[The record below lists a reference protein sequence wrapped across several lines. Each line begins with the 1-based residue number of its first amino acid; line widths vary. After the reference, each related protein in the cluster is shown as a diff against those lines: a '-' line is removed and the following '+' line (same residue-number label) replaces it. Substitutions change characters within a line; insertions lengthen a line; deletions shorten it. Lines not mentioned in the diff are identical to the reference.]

1 MTKGGATTAEAR
13 RSRALWLAFFGPA
26 VAWIVAQQ
34 VDFYL
39 SSWVCATGRRWV
51 VLLVT
56 GMTLAAAAGGAL
68 AAWGIWRRDDAQAR
82 GRSPEASRRRFM
94 AAGAV
99 LLAVFFTLAIL
110 AFAIPQI
117 VHRPCD

>member
-1 MTKGGATTAEAR
+1 
-13 RSRALWLAFFGPA
+13 
-26 VAWIVAQQ
+26 
-34 VDFYL
+34 
-39 SSWVCATGRRWV
+39 
-51 VLLVT
+51 
-56 GMTLAAAAGGAL
+56 
-68 AAWGIWRRDDAQAR
+68 
-82 GRSPEASRRRFM
+82 M